1 MFKLLNIKQRFL
13 GRVRQQESHETA
25 SYQQGGH
32 SKDRNSTGCL
42 NKVAKNKVAKNGPEP
57 GGHKCHSHGGGPQV
71 GGEKFHSQAIQGVE
85 AHCGNGAKDTA
96 DDEVHGGAVDKVDEE
111 GGAAAEEHGE
121 DQEELSSKLVH
132 VEDGPEVAWPS
143 RD

>member
-1 MFKLLNIKQRFL
+1 M
-13 GRVRQQESHETA
+13 
-25 SYQQGGH
+25 
-32 SKDRNSTGCL
+32 
-42 NKVAKNKVAKNGPEP
+42 
-57 GGHKCHSHGGGPQV
+57 

-85 AHCGNGAKDTA
+85 THCGNSAKDTA

-121 DQEELSSKLVH
+121 DQEEPSAKLVH
-132 VEDGPEVAWPS
+132 VEDGPEIAWPS